1 METKTRGGSKRR
13 KQKSKSKKSRVSNI
27 GKVKSL
33 YFIAHMA
40 VKEWKFYQ
48 MTVMVRQHGQVFTNI
63 KLQLGGP

>member
-33 YFIAHMA
+33 YFIAHLA
-40 VKEWKFYQ
+40 IKVCKFYQ
-48 MTVMVRQHGQVFTNI
+48 MTVMVRQHGQVVTNI
-63 KLQLGGP
+63 KLQPGGP

>member
-13 KQKSKSKKSRVSNI
+13 KQKSKSQKSRVSNI
-27 GKVKSL
+27 GKVKNL
-33 YFIAHMA
+33 YFIAHLA
-40 VKEWKFYQ
+40 IKVCKLYQ

>member
-13 KQKSKSKKSRVSNI
+13 KQKSKSQKSRVSNI
-27 GKVKSL
+27 GKVKNL
-33 YFIAHMA
+33 YFITHLAIK
-40 VKEWKFYQ
+40 VCKFYQ